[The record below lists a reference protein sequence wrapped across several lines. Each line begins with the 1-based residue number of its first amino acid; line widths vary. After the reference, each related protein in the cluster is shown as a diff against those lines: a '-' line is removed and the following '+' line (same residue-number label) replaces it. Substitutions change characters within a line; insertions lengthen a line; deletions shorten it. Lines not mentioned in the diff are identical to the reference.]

1 MAGTKVGGS
10 KARETNKAKY
20 GSDFYAQIGRIGG
33 HNGHTGGFAAN
44 PGLAKEAGR
53 LGGLKSKRPKGVKR
67 SRAAEQRDIELKI
80 ADFKEKMANTR
91 TEIATA
97 QETREAQETRVCIEA
112 LRLLEKYGY
121 DHTKKILEDY

>member
-1 MAGTKVGGS
+1 MSGTKVGGS

-20 GSDFYAQIGRIGG
+20 GSDYYAQIGRIGG

-44 PGLAKEAGR
+44 TDLAKEAGR

-67 SRAAEQRDIELKI
+67 NLAAEQRDIELKI
-80 ADFKEKMANTR
+80 ADFKEKLANTR
-91 TEIATA
+91 IEIDT
-97 QETREAQETRVCIEA
+97 AQETRVCIEA

-121 DHTKKILEDY
+121 ERTKSILEDY

>member
-1 MAGTKVGGS
+1 MSGTKIGGS

-20 GSDFYAQIGRIGG
+20 GSDYYAQIGRIGG

-44 PGLAKEAGR
+44 TELAKEAGR

-67 SRAAEQRDIELKI
+67 NIAAEQRDIELKI
-80 ADFKEKMANTR
+80 AEFKEKLANTR
-91 TEIATA
+91 VEIDT
-97 QETREAQETRVCIEA
+97 AQETRVCIEA

-121 DHTKKILEDY
+121 ERTKSILEDY

>member
-1 MAGTKVGGS
+1 MSGNKVGGS

-20 GSDFYAQIGRIGG
+20 GSDYYAQIGRIGG

-44 PGLAKEAGR
+44 TELAKEAGR

-67 SRAAEQRDIELKI
+67 NLAAEQRDIELKI
-80 ADFKEKMANTR
+80 ADFKEKLANTHI
-91 TEIATA
+91 EIDT
-97 QETREAQETRVCIEA
+97 AQETRVCIEA

-121 DHTKKILEDY
+121 ERTKSILEDY

>member
-1 MAGTKVGGS
+1 MSGTKVGGS

-20 GSDFYAQIGRIGG
+20 GSDYYAQIGRIGG

-44 PGLAKEAGR
+44 TELAKEAGR

-67 SRAAEQRDIELKI
+67 NIAAEQRDIELKI
-80 ADFKEKMANTR
+80 ADFKEKLANTR
-91 TEIATA
+91 IEIDTA
-97 QETREAQETRVCIEA
+97 EETRVCIEA

-121 DHTKKILEDY
+121 ERTKSILEDY

>member
-1 MAGTKVGGS
+1 MSGTKVGGS

-20 GSDFYAQIGRIGG
+20 GSDYYAQIGRIGG

-44 PGLAKEAGR
+44 TDLAKEAGR

-67 SRAAEQRDIELKI
+67 NIAAEQRDIELKI
-80 ADFKEKMANTR
+80 ADFKEKLANTR
-91 TEIATA
+91 VEIGT
-97 QETREAQETRVCIEA
+97 AQETRVCIEA

-121 DHTKKILEDY
+121 ERTKSILEDY